1 VEGRAPALLAVIAK
15 YLEQLRVAEGRQ
27 QALETL
33 PGLPGATGWGY
44 DDQGEHEP
52 SKQAAPLV

>member
-27 QALETL
+27 QALETR
-33 PGLPGATGWGY
+33 PGLSGATGRGH
-44 DDQGEHEP
+44 DGQSEHETG
-52 SKQAAPLV
+52 KQAAPLV